1 MNFVEPI
8 REKAVI
14 EDIYNDLRD
23 RNERDAL
30 MFLLGLY
37 TRFKNFRY
45 TAV

>member
-23 RNERDAL
+23 RNERDSL

-45 TAV
+45 FNV